1 MEEILSGLSQLT
13 NLAQLSHMKVP
24 ASHSLVVDH
33 ARSRVSE
40 DKQRF
45 RGLWTGQSGA
55 CMLTSLTTAPCW
67 RRQDFSRKHTFQ
79 THNKNQDTHCSQRVR
94 WPTTLRTRPHGQFST
109 DFCLVSEISCAV
121 VKRIFWRSL
130 ILLGI
135 CILGYFT
142 RSKCFC

>member
-1 MEEILSGLSQLT
+1 MEKIASGPSQLT
-13 NLAQLSHMKVP
+13 NLAQPYHMKVP

-33 ARSRVSE
+33 ARSRVSD

-45 RGLWTGQSGA
+45 RGLWTGHHGA
-55 CMLTSLTTAPCW
+55 CMLTSLTAIHAGADKTSVENIL
-67 RRQDFSRKHTFQ
+67 FKHITK
-79 THNKNQDTHCSQRVR
+79 NKIPLVVKGSGGDYPKDSV
-94 WPTTLRTRPHGQFST
+94 TRSFST
-109 DFCLVSEISCAV
+109 DFSLLSETSCAL

>member
-1 MEEILSGLSQLT
+1 MEKVASGPSQLT
-13 NLAQLSHMKVP
+13 NLAQPYHMKVP
-24 ASHSLVVDH
+24 ASHSLVVVL

-45 RGLWTGQSGA
+45 RGLWTGHRGA
-55 CMLTSLTTAPCW
+55 CMLTSLTAAPCW

-79 THNKNQDTHCSQRVR
+79 THNKKQDTHCSQRVR
-94 WPTTLRTRPHGQFST
+94 WPTTLRTRSHGQFST
-109 DFCLVSEISCAV
+109 DLCLVSEISCAL

-142 RSKCFC
+142 RSRTLC